1 MNSLSQDQ
9 TLLLGSRD
17 SIEKLSLK
25 EKSRILIFSDSHG
38 AYNTLFTILN
48 TFGESSDAL
57 IFCGDGM
64 SDLTKCF
71 EEALYEK
78 KFSNCLPP
86 VVAFVEGN
94 NDTDMYPCANNKYK
108 PDNGE
113 PYYTQIKVPLNATLT
128 ASGHKIFITHGHRY
142 ALYDGLDF
150 LLDAAHEEDADIV
163 VFGHSH
169 IAGSEI
175 KYPHTLVINPGSC
188 RLPRNLQPPAFALL
202 TLEKERPAEDVTFFK
217 LAGSGIKPFIPT
229 EMPGYFF

>member
-1 MNSLSQDQ
+1 MNSLVQDN
-9 TLLLGSRD
+9 TLLLGSRE
-17 SIEKLSLK
+17 SIEQLSLK

-48 TFGESSDAL
+48 TFGEASDAL

-94 NDTDMYPCANNKYK
+94 NDTDMYPCANKKYR

-142 ALYDGLDF
+142 ALYNGLDS
-150 LLDAAHEEDADIV
+150 LLNAAQQEHADV
-163 VFGHSH
+163 AVFGHSH
-169 IAGSEI
+169 IAGSQI
-175 KYPHTLVINPGSC
+175 KYPHTLLINPGSC
-188 RLPRNLQPPAFALL
+188 RLPRNFQPPSFALL
-202 TLEKERPAEDVTFFK
+202 TLEKGKNAEDVTFFK
-217 LAGSGIKPFIPT
+217 FTGSGIKPFIPSET
-229 EMPGYFF
+229 PGYFL